1 MFRQIAAFEI
11 KYQIRN
17 PVFIVT
23 VVIFALLAFGNIAS
37 DNVNLGGTGNVN
49 VDSPDALAQIHLTMA
64 LIAIFIVTAFL
75 SNVVLRDSDLQ
86 TDSILYSTRMRK
98 HEYLFGRFT
107 GAFIVSFLAYAATT
121 VGTVIGT
128 AMPWVD
134 PERLGGFDAASY
146 AYALFVLGGPSIL
159 FAGAMS
165 FAIATMTRSLMLTY
179 VAIVA
184 FIALYGTSQ
193 ALLSD
198 PGQRALAAML
208 DPFGLSAYAE
218 ATRYWTAFERNEQ
231 LVPLEGLLLKN
242 RLLWTGVSL
251 ALIGLTYALF
261 RFDTEGRRSLKRRQQ
276 QAQATTPPAPVAAAN
291 PLPVVQPV
299 FGRGTAWQQFL
310 LRVRFEVWSVLRSVP
325 FLVLVALA
333 VAISLANLQNLDQIF
348 GTGVWPVTRVMTT
361 VMSGTFTL
369 SMIIIIIYYGAELVW
384 QEQQVGFSG
393 IIDATPTPN
402 WVFAG
407 SKLVAILLIMAILL
421 AVGVLVS
428 VLIQLSAGYTNF
440 EFGAYA
446 TLHMLDYGRIA
457 YMASILSV
465 FVQVLVRN
473 KFLGMAIMVLYIVSL
488 FVLIPMG
495 YEDPLYRFAATP
507 GASYSDMN
515 GWGHSGRIVVL
526 YSPYW
531 AFFCLLL
538 FVGTELLWKRG
549 AIESLRTRIGA
560 ARHAI
565 TPRIAVVSAVALVGW
580 LGLGSYLVYNTRV
593 LNEYTTEEDRERAL
607 VEYEQLYETY
617 RDTPQPRIVGVYT
630 EVDIFPDERRYA
642 LRGRYTLENR
652 HEQPLDEA
660 LVGLNPLAIV
670 DRLELEGA
678 EVREHDPKF
687 NVSLLAL
694 DPPMA
699 PGERRELHFEVRRE
713 HPGFLHRQNQTAII
727 DNGTFFFSLDGTP
740 YLGFNRNGLL
750 IDRNAR
756 RKYGL
761 EPIDR
766 FPKLEDEAAR
776 RDSYLRQDSD
786 WVDFETV
793 VSTAAG
799 QTAIAPG
806 YLLKD
811 WKEGDRHYFH
821 YQMDA
826 PMQNFFAYL
835 SADYEKASEH
845 WNGIDI
851 EVYYDGAH
859 AWNVERMIHSV
870 KQAIAYCS
878 ENFSPYQYRQMRIIE
893 FPVTAGRF
901 ASAYPNTVPWSE
913 GIGFIAR
920 VEEET
925 DIDYVFYVGAH
936 EVAHQWWGHQVSS
949 ANVQGQTALVETLAQ
964 YSALMIM
971 EQEYGPHVMR
981 RFLKYELDRYL
992 SGRGG
997 EVIEE
1002 LPLYRVENQPYIH
1015 YRKGSIVMYAL
1026 KDYLGE
1032 DAINRALANLVT
1044 ESAYQYAPY
1053 PTSLDLVRNLR
1064 AVAETPTQQAL
1075 ITDLFER
1082 IVIFDLGVEE
1092 AAVEET
1098 ADGRYRVSM
1107 TVRASKF
1114 EADGEGRETEQP
1126 LDMLVD
1132 VGLFALSPADKD
1144 FDETAVIQ
1152 LDKQPIRG
1160 GRTTLEFVVD
1170 RRPAQVGIDPYNKL
1184 IDRNSDDN
1192 LKKIGL

>member
-1 MFRQIAAFEI
+1 
-11 KYQIRN
+11 
-17 PVFIVT
+17 
-23 VVIFALLAFGNIAS
+23 
-37 DNVNLGGTGNVN
+37 
-49 VDSPDALAQIHLTMA
+49 
-64 LIAIFIVTAFL
+64 
-75 SNVVLRDSDLQ
+75 
-86 TDSILYSTRMRK
+86 
-98 HEYLFGRFT
+98 
-107 GAFIVSFLAYAATT
+107 
-121 VGTVIGT
+121 
-128 AMPWVD
+128 
-134 PERLGGFDAASY
+134 
-146 AYALFVLGGPSIL
+146 
-159 FAGAMS
+159 
-165 FAIATMTRSLMLTY
+165 
-179 VAIVA
+179 
-184 FIALYGTSQ
+184 
-193 ALLSD
+193 
-198 PGQRALAAML
+198 
-208 DPFGLSAYAE
+208 
-218 ATRYWTAFERNEQ
+218 
-231 LVPLEGLLLKN
+231 
-242 RLLWTGVSL
+242 
-251 ALIGLTYALF
+251 
-261 RFDTEGRRSLKRRQQ
+261 
-276 QAQATTPPAPVAAAN
+276 
-291 PLPVVQPV
+291 
-299 FGRGTAWQQFL
+299 
-310 LRVRFEVWSVLRSVP
+310 
-325 FLVLVALA
+325 
-333 VAISLANLQNLDQIF
+333 
-348 GTGVWPVTRVMTT
+348 
-361 VMSGTFTL
+361 
-369 SMIIIIIYYGAELVW
+369 
-384 QEQQVGFSG
+384 
-393 IIDATPTPN
+393 
-402 WVFAG
+402 
-407 SKLVAILLIMAILL
+407 
-421 AVGVLVS
+421 
-428 VLIQLSAGYTNF
+428 
-440 EFGAYA
+440 
-446 TLHMLDYGRIA
+446 
-457 YMASILSV
+457 
-465 FVQVLVRN
+465 
-473 KFLGMAIMVLYIVSL
+473 
-488 FVLIPMG
+488 
-495 YEDPLYRFAATP
+495 
-507 GASYSDMN
+507 
-515 GWGHSGRIVVL
+515 
-526 YSPYW
+526 
-531 AFFCLLL
+531 
-538 FVGTELLWKRG
+538 
-549 AIESLRTRIGA
+549 
-560 ARHAI
+560 
-565 TPRIAVVSAVALVGW
+565 
-580 LGLGSYLVYNTRV
+580 
-593 LNEYTTEEDRERAL
+593 
-607 VEYEQLYETY
+607 
-617 RDTPQPRIVGVYT
+617 
-630 EVDIFPDERRYA
+630 
-642 LRGRYTLENR
+642 
-652 HEQPLDEA
+652 
-660 LVGLNPLAIV
+660 
-670 DRLELEGA
+670 
-678 EVREHDPKF
+678 
-687 NVSLLAL
+687 
-694 DPPMA
+694 MA

-713 HPGFLHRQNQTAII
+713 NPGFLHRQNQTAII

-811 WKEGDRHYFH
+811 WTEGDRHYFH

-1015 YRKGSIVMYAL
+1015 YRKGSVVMYAL

-1032 DAINRALANLVT
+1032 DAINRALANLVR
-1044 ESAYQYAPY
+1044 ESAYEYAPY

-1064 AVAETPTQQAL
+1064 AVAETPAQQAL

-1098 ADGRYRVSM
+1098 DDGRYRVSM

-1132 VGLFALSPADKD
+1132 VGLFALSPADRD

-1160 GRTTLEFVVD
+1160 GQTTLEFVVD
-1170 RRPAQVGIDPYNKL
+1170 RPPVQVGIDPYNKL

-1192 LKKIGL
+1192 LKETGL